1 MSRRR
6 VERCINGT
14 GYAAGWLVMR
24 DDGTVLCWHDTHGDA
39 VCCALAQVTGGR
51 HGR

>member
-14 GYAAGWLVMR
+14 SYAAGWLVMR
-24 DDGTVLCWHDTHGDA
+24 DDGMAMCWHDTHGDA
-39 VCCALAQVTGGR
+39 FDCAMGQAIGGR